1 MKMKKISVISLLV
14 MSFMLLVSCGQ
25 ANTTTP
31 SDSEP
36 VALTVSAAASMTEAM
51 QEVEV
56 AYEAANP
63 NVDITM
69 NFASSGS
76 LQNQIE
82 QGADVDVFASAS
94 VGKMNAL
101 QDKGLILEDTRKN
114 FLENK
119 VVLIV
124 PKDST
129 ADITSFDDLATDK
142 VNQIGIGEPDSVPVG
157 QYSKQ
162 ILTSLNLFDTIQSK
176 VVFGKD
182 VKEVLTW
189 VETGNVDAGM
199 VYSTDANV
207 SDKVTVVANAPD
219 DTHEPICYPAAVIKD
234 SKNVDAAKAFVNY
247 LYSSEAKP
255 IFEKYGFTFIAE

>member
-25 ANTTTP
+25 ATTTP
-31 SDSEP
+31 ASSTEP

-51 QEVEV
+51 KDIKT

-63 NVDITM
+63 NVTITY
-69 NFASSGS
+69 NFGSSGS
-76 LQNQIE
+76 LQTQIE
-82 QGADVDVFASAS
+82 QGADADVFASAAQN
-94 VGKMNAL
+94 KMNAL
-101 QDKGLILEDTRKN
+101 QEKGLILEDTRKD

-129 ADITSFDDLATDK
+129 AGITSFDDLATDK
-142 VNQIGIGEPDSVPVG
+142 VKQIGLGEPDSVPVG

-162 ILTSLNLFDTIQSK
+162 ILTSLNLFDAIESK
-176 VVFGKD
+176 LIFGKD

-207 SDKVTVVANAPD
+207 SDKVTVIAAAPD
-219 DTHEPICYPAAVIKD
+219 GTHDPICYPAAVIKD

-247 LYSSEAKP
+247 LYSSDAKT